1 MSDGPLVGISGKIK
15 ILLDRL
21 TSTRAANLDKLTTNT
36 NLLATTTDTAKAVE
50 LAAVKAKT
58 DTIPAISTNALA
70 ATRKE
75 TEFLSGGASTFTIP
89 SGVNMVYVTM
99 IAGGGGGGGGT
110 MRSSGSSK
118 GYGGGG
124 GGGAGSIAMRVPLA
138 VTPLATIA
146 VFVGSG
152 GSGGAG
158 GDSPS
163 GTSSNTYRTGD
174 DGNGGTDTYV
184 QGGTHSITL
193 RTVGGKGGL
202 RGAIGTTET
211 SNAAGQSK
219 GGAQVNTAAFWGNQP
234 CYGPGSAG
242 GNGGT
247 QLPAIT
253 SRPNGQ
259 NPSGSLDYYGRSGAN
274 KGTTGSSSFIYGG
287 GGGGGGHGYRGD
299 GGTGGASGTSVGG
312 NGGAAPTHTGAG
324 GGGGSSTATAISN
337 VNTTYICGSGGAGGS
352 GYVLIEY

>member
-1 MSDGPLVGISGKIK
+1 MSLGPFAGITGSLKTLRDTVVAGFTANATQLDAT
-15 ILLDRL
+15 IL
-21 TSTRAANLDKLTTNT
+21 SRAAENT
-36 NLLATTTDTAKAVE
+36 VAKAAE
-50 LAAVKAKT
+50 LAAVKAQT
-58 DTIPAISTNALA
+58 DTIPTISTNALA

-75 TEFLSGGASTFTIP
+75 TEFLSGGASTFTVP

-99 IAGGGGGGGGT
+99 ISGGGGGGGGT

-158 GDSPS
+158 GDAPS
-163 GTSSNTYRTGD
+163 GTTYNSYRSGD

-184 QGGTHSITL
+184 EGGTHSITL

-202 RGAIGTTET
+202 RGAIGTTE
-211 SNAAGQSK
+211 SVNSAGQSK
-219 GGAQVNTAAFWGNQP
+219 GGGQVNTAAFWGNQP

-324 GGGGSSTATAISN
+324 GGGGSSTQTNTSN
-337 VNTTYICGSGGAGGS
+337 ASTTYACGSGGAGGS